1 MLSRYIKRSMSR
13 LALHLVDTAS
23 RAERGGAGVTP
34 FRGLCKHAW
43 RYEKTRRERIQLAVR
58 SSSSSSSP
66 SSSRGKQLYRC
77 SECGETTLQWSGQ
90 CMACKAW
97 GTLEK
102 TSENMLSPGGSHGG
116 ARALAMF
123 QASKARHDYD
133 HPSHSKD
140 KFRRSNWI
148 SSDSEVPQKLSDVSQ
163 RGFRQQWRI
172 NLPGESG
179 QELNRV
185 LGGGVVPGSLVLVGG
200 EPGVGKST
208 FLLQLSNMMSISST
222 LSPSTDTSLETA
234 GNSPVLYVSGEE
246 SSEQIGSRAERLGV
260 GSNSNVYLYSA
271 TRLEL
276 ILEAIVRLQPSA
288 VIIDS
293 IQTIYLDDINSSAG
307 SVVQVRECASAL
319 LQVAKRERVPIFLVG
334 HVTKTGDIAGPRVLE
349 HIVDVVLYI
358 EGGRQQGMR
367 LLRCV
372 KNRYGAT
379 DEVGVFAMEEQGL
392 RAVPNPSAFFL
403 SSRESSIAVSSAV
416 SVVLEGTRP
425 LAIEVQALC
434 TPASQGNTSGPPL
447 RVPTGI
453 RKERL
458 WLILAVL
465 AKHSGVRTY
474 GVDVHINITGG
485 INDIL
490 FSAS

>member
-1 MLSRYIKRSMSR
+1 MSS
-13 LALHLVDTAS
+13 LALHLVPTAT
-23 RAERGGAGVTP
+23 RAEKGTHVTT
-34 FRGLCKHAW
+34 FLGLQISHGRRVW
-43 RYEKTRRERIQLAVR
+43 YLEKAKERALFPVR
-58 SSSSSSSP
+58 ASSSSSSASA
-66 SSSRGKQLYRC
+66 SRGKQVYRC

-102 TSENMLSPGGSHGG
+102 SVDVTISPSPGTSHGS
-116 ARALAMF
+116 ARAVAMF
-123 QASKARHDYD
+123 QASKAKHGNDYGD
-133 HPSHSKD
+133 MHQNKD
-140 KFRRSNWI
+140 KVRRSDWI
-148 SSDSEVPQKLSDVSQ
+148 ASQSEVPQKLSDVSQ
-163 RGFRQQWRI
+163 RGFNQQWRI
-172 NLPGESG
+172 RLPGENG
-179 QELNRV
+179 LELNRV

-208 FLLQLSNMMSISST
+208 LLLQLSNMMS
-222 LSPSTDTSLETA
+222 A
-234 GNSPVLYVSGEE
+234 GAEEAEEVVNEFSVLYVSGEE
-246 SSEQIGSRAERLGV
+246 SSEQIGSRAARLGI
-260 GSNSNVYLYSA
+260 GSNSNVFLYSA
-271 TRLEL
+271 TRLSL
-276 ILEAIVRLQPSA
+276 ILEAIIRLQPKGI
-288 VIIDS
+288 IIDS

-319 LQVAKRERVPIFLVG
+319 LQVAKRERIPIFLVG

-379 DEVGVFAMEEQGL
+379 DEVGVFAMEERGL

-403 SSRESSIAVSSAV
+403 SSRETSLSVSSAV

-434 TPASQGNTSGPPL
+434 TPGAQGNSGPPL

-465 AKHSGVRTY
+465 AKHTGVRTY

-485 INDIL
+485 NVIFL
-490 FSAS
+490 LEV